1 MRAYWVI
8 DMAIQVS
15 LLMVQ
20 LLPWIRT
27 GVANMSK
34 KIGDSS

>member
-8 DMAIQVS
+8 YVATQVS
-15 LLMVQ
+15 LVMVQ

-34 KIGDSS
+34 KLGDSS